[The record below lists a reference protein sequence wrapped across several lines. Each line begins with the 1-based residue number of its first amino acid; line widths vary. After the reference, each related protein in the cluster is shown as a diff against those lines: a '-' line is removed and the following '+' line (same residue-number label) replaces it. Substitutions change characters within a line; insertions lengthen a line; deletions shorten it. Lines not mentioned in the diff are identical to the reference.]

1 MLGGIIKSF
10 LRLMGWVYVFIEQF
24 VSYPND
30 GNILG
35 LDIDEDFQKMSRKQL
50 CAYLDSINDKN
61 KSNVTFWDLDSTT
74 KIRYGCQ
81 IARLNGLVKDGRK

>member
-1 MLGGIIKSF
+1 MLGGIIKLL
-10 LRLMGWVYVFIEQF
+10 LRLMGWVYIFIEQF

-35 LDIDEDFQKMSRKQL
+35 MDIDEDFQKMSRKEL
-50 CAYLDSINDKN
+50 CEFIDSTNTKN
-61 KSNVTFWDLDSTT
+61 ESNITFWDLDSTT

-81 IARLNGLVKDGRK
+81 IARLNGLGKDEH

>member
-61 KSNVTFWDLDSTT
+61 KSDVTFWDLDSTT

-81 IARLNGLVKDGRK
+81 IARINGLDKNEH

>member
-1 MLGGIIKSF
+1 MLGGIIRTF

-35 LDIDEDFQKMSRKQL
+35 MDIDEDFQKMSRREL
-50 CAYLDSINDKN
+50 CAYIDSMNDKN
-61 KSNVTFWDLDSTT
+61 KSNITFWDLDSTT

>member
-1 MLGGIIKSF
+1 MLGGIIKFF
-10 LRLMGWVYVFIEQF
+10 LRVMGWVYVFIEQF

-50 CAYLDSINDKN
+50 CTYLDSINDKN

-81 IARLNGLVKDGRK
+81 IARINGLDKNEH

>member
-1 MLGGIIKSF
+1 MLGGIIKFF

-61 KSNVTFWDLDSTT
+61 KSDVTFWDLDSTT

-81 IARLNGLVKDGRK
+81 IARINGLDKNEH

>member
-1 MLGGIIKSF
+1 MLGGIIKFF

-35 LDIDEDFQKMSRKQL
+35 MDIDEDFQKMSRREL
-50 CAYLDSINDKN
+50 CAYIDSMNDKN
-61 KSNVTFWDLDSTT
+61 KSNITFWDLDSTT

>member
-35 LDIDEDFQKMSRKQL
+35 LDIDEDFKKMSRKQL
-50 CAYLDSINDKN
+50 CAYIDSVNNKN
-61 KSNVTFWDLDSTT
+61 KSDVTFWDLDSTT

-81 IARLNGLVKDGRK
+81 IARINGLDKYEH

>member
-10 LRLMGWVYVFIEQF
+10 LRLMGWVYVFIDLF

-50 CAYLDSINDKN
+50 CAYIDSVNNKN
-61 KSNVTFWDLDSTT
+61 KSDVTFWDLDSTT

-81 IARLNGLVKDGRK
+81 IARINGLDKNEH

>member
-1 MLGGIIKSF
+1 MLGGIIKTF
-10 LRLMGWVYVFIEQF
+10 LRIMGWIYIFIEQF

-35 LDIDEDFQKMSRKQL
+35 LDIDEDFQKMTRREL
-50 CAYLDSINDKN
+50 CDYLDSINDKN
-61 KSNVTFWDLDSTT
+61 KTNVTFWDLDSTT

>member
-35 LDIDEDFQKMSRKQL
+35 LDIDEDFQKMSRKEL
-50 CAYLDSINDKN
+50 CSYIDSVNDKN
-61 KSNVTFWDLDSTT
+61 ESNVTFWDLDSTT

>member
-1 MLGGIIKSF
+1 MLGGIIRTF

-35 LDIDEDFQKMSRKQL
+35 LDIDEDFQKMSRREL
-50 CAYLDSINDKN
+50 CAYIDSMNDKN
-61 KSNVTFWDLDSTT
+61 KSNITFWDLDSTT

>member
-1 MLGGIIKSF
+1 MLGGIIKFF

-35 LDIDEDFQKMSRKQL
+35 LDIDEDFQKMSRKEL
-50 CAYLDSINDKN
+50 CAYIDSVNDKN
-61 KSNVTFWDLDSTT
+61 KSNVIFWDLDSTT

>member
-1 MLGGIIKSF
+1 MSGGIIKFF

-61 KSNVTFWDLDSTT
+61 KSDVTFWDLDSTT

-81 IARLNGLVKDGRK
+81 IARINGLDKNEH

>member
-50 CAYLDSINDKN
+50 CAYIDSVNNKN
-61 KSNVTFWDLDSTT
+61 KSDVTFWDLDSTT

-81 IARLNGLVKDGRK
+81 IARINGFDKNEH

>member
-50 CAYLDSINDKN
+50 CAYIDSVNNKN
-61 KSNVTFWDLDSTT
+61 KSDVTFWDLDSTT

-81 IARLNGLVKDGRK
+81 IARINGLDKNEH

>member
-10 LRLMGWVYVFIEQF
+10 LRLMGLVYVFIEQF

-50 CAYLDSINDKN
+50 CTYLDSINDKN

-81 IARLNGLVKDGRK
+81 IARLNGLDKNEH

>member
-50 CAYLDSINDKN
+50 CAYIDSVINKN
-61 KSNVTFWDLDSTT
+61 KSDVTFWDLDSTT

-81 IARLNGLVKDGRK
+81 IARINGLDKNEH

>member
-50 CAYLDSINDKN
+50 CAYIDSVNNKN
-61 KSNVTFWDLDSTT
+61 KSDVTFWDLDSTT

-81 IARLNGLVKDGRK
+81 IARLNGLDKNEH

>member
-1 MLGGIIKSF
+1 MWAGIIKGF
-10 LRLMGWVYVFIEQF
+10 LRLMGGIYVFIEKF

-35 LDIDEDFQKMSRKQL
+35 MDIDEDFQKMTRREL
-50 CAYLDSINDKN
+50 CAFLDSINNKN
-61 KSNVTFWDLDSTT
+61 ETNVTFWDLDSTT

-81 IARLNGLVKDGRK
+81 VARLNGLDKNEH

>member
-1 MLGGIIKSF
+1 MLGGIIKFF

-35 LDIDEDFQKMSRKQL
+35 MDIDEDFQKMSRREL
-50 CAYLDSINDKN
+50 CAYIDSVNDKN

>member
-81 IARLNGLVKDGRK
+81 IARINGLDKNEH

>member
-1 MLGGIIKSF
+1 MLGGIIKLF

-35 LDIDEDFQKMSRKQL
+35 LDIDEDFQKMSRKEL
-50 CAYLDSINDKN
+50 CAYIDSVNDKN
-61 KSNVTFWDLDSTT
+61 ESNVTFWDLDSTT

>member
-1 MLGGIIKSF
+1 MLGGIIKFF

>member
-35 LDIDEDFQKMSRKQL
+35 LDIDEDFQKMSRKEL
-50 CAYLDSINDKN
+50 CAYIDSVNDKN

>member
-50 CAYLDSINDKN
+50 CAYIDSVNNKN
-61 KSNVTFWDLDSTT
+61 KSDVTFWDLASTT

-81 IARLNGLVKDGRK
+81 IARINGLDKIEH

>member
-1 MLGGIIKSF
+1 MLGGIIRLL
-10 LRLMGWVYVFIEQF
+10 LRLMGWVYIFIEQF

-35 LDIDEDFQKMSRKQL
+35 LDIDEDFQKMSRKEF
-50 CAYLDSINDKN
+50 CAYIDSVNDKN
-61 KSNVTFWDLDSTT
+61 ESSVTFWDLDSTT

>member
-1 MLGGIIKSF
+1 MLGGIIKFF

-81 IARLNGLVKDGRK
+81 IARLNGLVKNGRK

>member
-50 CAYLDSINDKN
+50 CAYIDSVNNKN
-61 KSNVTFWDLDSTT
+61 KSDVTFWDLDSQL
-74 KIRYGCQ
+74 K
-81 IARLNGLVKDGRK
+81 

>member
-1 MLGGIIKSF
+1 MLGGIIKFF

-35 LDIDEDFQKMSRKQL
+35 MDIDEDFQKMSRREL
-50 CAYLDSINDKN
+50 CAYIDSMNDKN
-61 KSNVTFWDLDSTT
+61 KSNITFWDLDSTT

-81 IARLNGLVKDGRK
+81 IARINGLDKNEH

>member
-1 MLGGIIKSF
+1 MLGGIIKFF
-10 LRLMGWVYVFIEQF
+10 LRVMGWVYVFIEQF

-50 CAYLDSINDKN
+50 CTYLDSINDKN

>member
-1 MLGGIIKSF
+1 MLGGIIKFF

-35 LDIDEDFQKMSRKQL
+35 LDIDEDFQKMSRREL
-50 CAYLDSINDKN
+50 CAYIDSMNDKN
-61 KSNVTFWDLDSTT
+61 KSNITFWDLDSTT

>member
-1 MLGGIIKSF
+1 MSTGIIKTF
-10 LRLMGWVYVFIEQF
+10 LRLMGWVYIFIEQF

-35 LDIDEDFQKMSRKQL
+35 MDIDEDFQTRSRKEL
-50 CAYLDSINDKN
+50 CAYIDSTNNKN
-61 KSNVTFWDLDSTT
+61 ESDVTFWDLDSTT

-81 IARLNGLVKDGRK
+81 LARLCGLEKDGRK

>member
-50 CAYLDSINDKN
+50 CAYIDSVNNKN
-61 KSNVTFWDLDSTT
+61 KSDVTFWDLASTT

-81 IARLNGLVKDGRK
+81 IARRNGLDKNEH

>member
-1 MLGGIIKSF
+1 MLGGIIKFF

-81 IARLNGLVKDGRK
+81 IARINGLDKNEH

>member
-1 MLGGIIKSF
+1 MLGGIIKFF
-10 LRLMGWVYVFIEQF
+10 LRFMGWVYVFIEQF

-35 LDIDEDFQKMSRKQL
+35 LDIDEDFQKMSRKEL
-50 CAYLDSINDKN
+50 CSYIDSVNDKN
-61 KSNVTFWDLDSTT
+61 ESNVTFWDLDSTT

>member
-1 MLGGIIKSF
+1 MLGGIIKFF

-35 LDIDEDFQKMSRKQL
+35 MDIDEDFQKMWRRELS
-50 CAYLDSINDKN
+50 ANIDSMNDKN
-61 KSNVTFWDLDSTT
+61 KSNSIYTQ
-74 KIRYGCQ
+74 KI
-81 IARLNGLVKDGRK
+81 LNYPK